1 MNKLIN
7 YFKASYD
14 ELKKV
19 IWPSRKVAL
28 QLTAIVIITAFL
40 VGLYLTILGFGFQ
53 TALEKLLFK

>member
-19 IWPSRKVAL
+19 IWPTRKVAL
-28 QLTAIVIITAFL
+28 QLTAVVIITALL
-40 VGLYLTILGFGFQ
+40 VGLYLTILGYGFQ
-53 TALEKLLFK
+53 SALEKLLFK